1 MWARCLDALKRGA
14 RPAPAAAVV
23 AGPTPRQED
32 AQNLCEARPW
42 ELALRPAVLT
52 VLGGASRLWMHVLN
66 DTKVEG
72 SEILAAAVQSRAPGR
87 GLLTV
92 SNHVCA
98 LDDPLVVA
106 AAMPASSLLNCTE
119 LRWTLCATD
128 RCFKGGMA
136 DSFFRAAKVLPVQ
149 RGAGLLQP
157 GLLAAERR
165 LAHGDWVHMVRR
177 SLVRATAPWL
187 PWPGQ
192 RLSTPHA
199 LSQFPEGTRSQDGH
213 LGQIK
218 RGVGRLFCEAAA
230 LAKAQPGGAIPLVVP
245 IVHSGMD
252 EVNPRGKLLR
262 TGKTVRVLVGEP
274 LDLAPLLCGALT
286 QPAHPCESI

>member
-106 AAMPASSLLNCTE
+106 AAMPALSLLNCTE

-177 SLVRATAPWL
+177 SLVRATAL

-192 RLSTPHA
+192 RLSTPHSHSFQKA
-199 LSQFPEGTRSQDGH
+199 RGLRMGTSARSSAAWDDSSARLLPLQRHSQ
-213 LGQIK
+213 
-218 RGVGRLFCEAAA
+218 
-230 LAKAQPGGAIPLVVP
+230 
-245 IVHSGMD
+245 
-252 EVNPRGKLLR
+252 
-262 TGKTVRVLVGEP
+262 
-274 LDLAPLLCGALT
+274 GALCRWWFRLSILEWMRLT
-286 QPAHPCESI
+286 LGESCCARVKPFVC